1 MSRAQV
7 SVLGV
12 PLPEQFKTDWSQ
24 FMKEAIRA
32 GFFLYPHTLGL
43 LKATGQCSY
52 RMGIP
57 KAMHDR
63 LAGSKNIYF
72 FICFKNDLGQWESNA
87 FHFTADHFVTEVEV
101 GDATFMAQAANDT
114 FNITGANVTQGN
126 VYDVTVVM
134 SENPILEEVAENSWD
149 VPYSV
154 GGKAAKYVVEVTCG
168 A

>member
-1 MSRAQV
+1 MSRALV

-32 GFFLYPHTLGL
+32 GFFLYPHTLDL
-43 LKATGQCSY
+43 LKASGKCSY

-57 KAMHDR
+57 KAMHDK
-63 LAGSKNIYF
+63 LDDSKNIYF
-72 FICFKNDLGQWESNA
+72 FICFKNDLGEWEANA
-87 FHFTADHFVTEVEV
+87 FHFKAVEFDTEVEV